1 MRTFAIKPGEVLAPG
16 YVVVACVG
24 RGAEGEVYKI
34 RETSTHLTRA
44 AKLFY
49 PAKHSLTKRIVHY
62 ARKLDRL
69 RDCDIVIKYLHTEQ
83 ISINDRFIHCLISE
97 YFDGII
103 LEDMI
108 QDFPGR
114 RLPTFEAL
122 SLVHALTI
130 GIAEIHTRKEFH
142 GDIHTGNI
150 FVERQGVFF
159 KLRTLDFHDWGR
171 TAAIERRADILAITR
186 LLYDL
191 VGGRKTYPRQPEII
205 REICMGLRSDLVLKK
220 FPTIYHLKAHLE
232 SFPWD

>member
-1 MRTFAIKPGEVLAPG
+1 MKTFGFRPGDPLASRYAVTG
-16 YVVVACVG
+16 RLG
-24 RGAEGEVYKI
+24 RGAEGEVYEI
-34 RETSTHLTRA
+34 CETGTHLTRA

-49 PAKHSLTKRIVHY
+49 PSKDSLSKRIIHY

-69 RDCDIVIKYLHTEQ
+69 RDCDIVIKYLHTEK
-83 ISINDRFIHCLISE
+83 ISINDCFIHCLISE
-97 YFDGII
+97 YFDGVI
-103 LEDMI
+103 LEDMVTE
-108 QDFPGR
+108 FPGK

-122 SLVHALTI
+122 SLIHALTV
-130 GIAEIHTRKEFH
+130 GISEIHARKEFH
-142 GDIHTGNI
+142 GDIHMGNI

-191 VGGRKTYPRQPEII
+191 VGGRKTYRRQPDII
-205 REICMGLRSDLVLKK
+205 KQICMGLRSDLVLKK

-232 SFPWD
+232 NFRWD